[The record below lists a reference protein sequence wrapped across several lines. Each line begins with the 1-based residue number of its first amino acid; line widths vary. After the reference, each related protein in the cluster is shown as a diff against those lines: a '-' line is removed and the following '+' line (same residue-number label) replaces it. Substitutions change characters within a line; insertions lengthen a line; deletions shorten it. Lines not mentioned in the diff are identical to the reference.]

1 MQLMAT
7 YSGIVQYQILQNFW
21 LGVHKTM
28 EEIFHRKIPSHFE
41 TFILSKS
48 DFIME
53 NANKILFIIIITA
66 AKKNI
71 TRLWLHSE
79 PLTVRDWIAT
89 IEEIY
94 SMDRITHAHLIC
106 KWIYLKKFG

>member
-1 MQLMAT
+1 
-7 YSGIVQYQILQNFW
+7 
-21 LGVHKTM
+21 M
-28 EEIFHRKIPSHFE
+28 EEIFHRKIPFHFE

-48 DFIME
+48 DCTME
-53 NANKILFIIIITA
+53 NANKILFTIMITA

-79 PLTVRDWIAT
+79 PPTVKDWIAT

-94 SMDRITHAHLIC
+94 SMERITHTLNLQMDLF
-106 KWIYLKKFG
+106 KKVWIN